1 MLALKY
7 SQPICFWYHITSTIS
22 RSRGI
27 PIIIIFSPTRDFNR
41 NSSVLVNMPLN
52 HAMESREYFKTYRL
66 FISIWSASLALAV
79 DHRTRAL
86 WVSSPQSRHMAS
98 LPPLTQMI
106 QEPLP
111 PSSSPPC
118 NTHPQLHCQWGFWQ
132 HGNVSCF
139 WAFLAHAVS
148 VMFSFTCHRHQPC
161 SRLCNWCETLYN
173 GDTLRHCMAS
183 TWASAFCSGQELN
196 FWGS

>member
-1 MLALKY
+1 
-7 SQPICFWYHITSTIS
+7 
-22 RSRGI
+22 
-27 PIIIIFSPTRDFNR
+27 
-41 NSSVLVNMPLN
+41 MPLN

-98 LPPLTQMI
+98 LPPLAQMI

-161 SRLCNWCETLYN
+161 SRLCSWCETLYN
-173 GDTLRHCMAS
+173 GDTLYEALYGFNMSIRILFRPGIKLLRKLKVFYSCNVHFFLLFFVAYNNIFPAS
-183 TWASAFCSGQELN
+183 SN
-196 FWGS
+196 